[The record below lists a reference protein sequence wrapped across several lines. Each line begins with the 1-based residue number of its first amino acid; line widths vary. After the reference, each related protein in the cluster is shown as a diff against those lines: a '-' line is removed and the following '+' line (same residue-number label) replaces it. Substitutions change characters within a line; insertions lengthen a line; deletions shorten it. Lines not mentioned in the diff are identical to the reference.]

1 MANNENKS
9 KAKKKPSNQQHKT
22 VYFNTHNVNDVQLY
36 KYAQSVGVRNFSGW
50 VKSLIYQEMVRR
62 NGAPPNPYEYASLP
76 AMEVEQQ
83 ESVEVPARSIP
94 VKTQGQ
100 SIKLK
105 PKQETIPEQPTKPV
119 VEETEVVEEQQ
130 PVTQQEPTVQEV
142 NKTEESNE
150 EVVVEVSSEETTGEE
165 IDISRTNRAAKARGM
180 LGNRARR

>member
-62 NGAPPNPYEYASLP
+62 NGAPPNPYEYASVP

-83 ESVEVPARSIP
+83 ESVEVPVRSIQA
-94 VKTQGQ
+94 KSQGQ

-105 PKQETIPEQPTKPV
+105 PKQETAPEQPTKPV
-119 VEETEVVEEQQ
+119 VEEAEVVEEK
-130 PVTQQEPTVQEV
+130 PKVKEEEPAVQEV
-142 NKTEESNE
+142 NNTDESNE
-150 EVVVEVSSEETTGEE
+150 EVVVDANSEGSSGDE